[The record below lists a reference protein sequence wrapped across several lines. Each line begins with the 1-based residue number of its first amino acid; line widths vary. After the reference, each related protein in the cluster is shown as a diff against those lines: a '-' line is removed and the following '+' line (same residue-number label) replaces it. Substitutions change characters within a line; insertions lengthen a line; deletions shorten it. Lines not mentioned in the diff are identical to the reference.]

1 MTNNMGAIIA
11 EVQRLQQG
19 LMNKTL
25 EISEGDG
32 AVKIVMNG
40 YQEVLDV
47 KIRPS
52 VLSADNADV
61 LQSMVAR
68 AVNRG
73 ITESKLMIKAEL
85 AKLTGGLNMPNLTGL
100 F

>member
-1 MTNNMGAIIA
+1 MTSNMGAIIA
-11 EVQRLQQG
+11 EVQRLQRE

-47 KIRPS
+47 KISPS
-52 VLSADNADV
+52 VLSAANADE
-61 LQSMVAR
+61 LQAMVAR
-68 AVNRG
+68 AVNRAL
-73 ITESKLMIKAEL
+73 TESKQMIKAEL
-85 AKLTGGLNMPNLTGL
+85 AKLTGGMNLPNMPGL